1 MKYRMGTALLGLT
14 GMLISVYL
22 WMFKHGYI
30 GSLACGT
37 GGCATVQL
45 SPYSK
50 FLGVDVA
57 VLGFLAYAALLGLA
71 MLGLQPAWQER
82 REPTRAA
89 LLISGGGVLFAAYL
103 TWLELFVIHA
113 ICRWCV
119 ASAVIIVVV
128 FALALLDHR
137 RLAPRAPLT

>member
-1 MKYRMGTALLGLT
+1 MTYRMGTALLSLA
-14 GMLISVYL
+14 GMLVSAYL

-37 GGCATVQL
+37 GGCATVQF
-45 SPYSK
+45 SPYSQ

-57 VLGFLAYAALLGLA
+57 LLGFVAYALLLGLS
-71 MLGLQPAWQER
+71 MLGLQPAWQAR
-82 REPTRAA
+82 REPARAA
-89 LLISGGGVLFAAYL
+89 LLLSAGGVLFAGYL

-119 ASAVIIVVV
+119 SSAVIILLVLV
-128 FALALLDHR
+128 LQLLDHR
-137 RLAPRAPLT
+137 RLARG

>member
-1 MKYRMGTALLGLT
+1 MKYRMGTALLSLAGRLV
-14 GMLISVYL
+14 SAYL

-45 SPYSK
+45 SEYSK

-57 VLGFLAYAALLGLA
+57 LLGFAAYALLLALA
-71 MLGLQPAWQER
+71 MLGLQPAWQAR
-82 REPTRAA
+82 REPARAA
-89 LLISGGGVLFAAYL
+89 LLVSAGGVLFAGYL

-119 ASAVIIVVV
+119 GSAVIIVFV
-128 FALALLDHR
+128 FLLQLLDHR
-137 RLAPRAPLT
+137 RLARG

>member
-1 MKYRMGTALLGLT
+1 MKYRMGTALLSLAGVFV
-14 GMLISVYL
+14 SAYL

-45 SPYSK
+45 SEYSK

-57 VLGFLAYAALLGLA
+57 LLGFVGYALLLGVA
-71 MLGLQPAWQER
+71 MLGLQPGWQER
-82 REPTRAA
+82 REPARAG
-89 LLISGGGVLFAAYL
+89 LLLSAGGVLFAGYL
-103 TWLELFVIHA
+103 TGLELFVIHA

-119 ASAVIIVVV
+119 GSAVIIVLV
-128 FALALLDHR
+128 FLLQLLDHR
-137 RLAPRAPLT
+137 RLARS

>member
-1 MKYRMGTALLGLT
+1 MTYRMGTALLSLA
-14 GMLISVYL
+14 GMLVSAYL

-45 SPYSK
+45 SEYSK

-57 VLGFLAYAALLGLA
+57 LLGFAAYALLLGLA
-71 MLGLQPAWQER
+71 MLGLQPAWQAR
-82 REPTRAA
+82 REPARAA
-89 LLISGGGVLFAAYL
+89 LLVSAGGVLFAGYL

-119 ASAVIIVVV
+119 TSAVLIVFV
-128 FALALLDHR
+128 FLLQLLDHR
-137 RLAPRAPLT
+137 RLARG

>member
-1 MKYRMGTALLGLT
+1 VDVALLGFIAYAVL
-14 GMLISVYL
+14 
-22 WMFKHGYI
+22 
-30 GSLACGT
+30 
-37 GGCATVQL
+37 
-45 SPYSK
+45 
-50 FLGVDVA
+50 LGV
-57 VLGFLAYAALLGLA
+57 A

-89 LLISGGGVLFAAYL
+89 LLLSGGGVVFAAYL

-137 RLAPRAPLT
+137 RVAPRIPLT

>member
-1 MKYRMGTALLGLT
+1 MKYRMATALLSLA
-14 GMLISVYL
+14 GMLVSAYL

-37 GGCATVQL
+37 GGCATVQF
-45 SPYSK
+45 SEYSR

-57 VLGFLAYAALLGLA
+57 LLGFVAYAFLLALA

-82 REPTRAA
+82 REPAHAA
-89 LLISGGGVLFAAYL
+89 LLLSAGGVLFAGYL

-119 ASAVIIVVV
+119 GSAVIIVLV
-128 FALALLDHR
+128 FLAQLLDHR
-137 RLAPRAPLT
+137 RLARG

>member
-1 MKYRMGTALLGLT
+1 MKYRMGTALLSLA
-14 GMLISVYL
+14 GMLVSAYL

-37 GGCATVQL
+37 GSCATVQL
-45 SPYSK
+45 SEYSK

-57 VLGFLAYAALLGLA
+57 LLGFVGYALLLGLT
-71 MLGLQPAWQER
+71 MLGLQPAWQAR
-82 REPTRAA
+82 REPARAA
-89 LLISGGGVLFAAYL
+89 LLFSAGGVLFAGYL

-119 ASAVIIVVV
+119 GSAVIIVLV
-128 FALALLDHR
+128 FLLQLLDHR
-137 RLAPRAPLT
+137 RLARG

>member
-1 MKYRMGTALLGLT
+1 MKYRMGTALLSLSG
-14 GMLISVYL
+14 IFVSAYL

-37 GGCATVQL
+37 GGCATVQF
-45 SPYSK
+45 SEYSK

-57 VLGFLAYAALLGLA
+57 LLGFVGYALLLGMA
-71 MLGLQPAWQER
+71 MLGLQPAWQAR
-82 REPTRAA
+82 REPARAA
-89 LLISGGGVLFAAYL
+89 LLFSAGGVLFAGYL

-119 ASAVIIVVV
+119 GSAVIIVLV
-128 FALALLDHR
+128 FLLQLLDHR
-137 RLAPRAPLT
+137 RLARG

>member
-1 MKYRMGTALLGLT
+1 MKFRMGTAVLSLAGL
-14 GMLISVYL
+14 LISTYL
-22 WMFKHGYI
+22 WMFKQGYI

-57 VLGFLAYAALLGLA
+57 LLGAVAYAALLGVAL
-71 MLGLQPAWQER
+71 LGLQPVWQDR
-82 REPTRAA
+82 REPARVSLLLAA
-89 LLISGGGVLFAAYL
+89 GGTGFAAYL
-103 TWLELFVIHA
+103 TGLELFVIHA

-119 ASAVIIVVV
+119 ASAVIITLVLL
-128 FALALLDHR
+128 LAVLDVR
-137 RLAPRAPLT
+137 RVARR

>member
-1 MKYRMGTALLGLT
+1 MKYRMGTAVLSLAGL
-14 GMLISVYL
+14 LISAYL

-30 GSLACGT
+30 GTLACGT
-37 GGCATVQL
+37 GGCETVQL
-45 SPYSK
+45 SPYSQ

-57 VLGFLAYAALLGLA
+57 ALGFLAYAALLALA
-71 MLGLQPAWQER
+71 MLGLQPAWLDR

-89 LLISGGGVLFAAYL
+89 LLLSAGGVVFAVYL

-119 ASAVIIVVV
+119 ASAVIIVAV
-128 FALALLDHR
+128 FVLSLLDRR
-137 RLAPRAPLT
+137 RLAHS

>member
-1 MKYRMGTALLGLT
+1 MKYRMGTALLSLAGVFV
-14 GMLISVYL
+14 SAYL

-37 GGCATVQL
+37 GGCAAVQF
-45 SPYSK
+45 SEYSK

-57 VLGFLAYAALLGLA
+57 LLGFAAYALLLALA
-71 MLGLQPAWQER
+71 MLGLQPAWQAR
-82 REPTRAA
+82 REPARAA
-89 LLISGGGVLFAAYL
+89 LLVSAGGVLFAGYL

-119 ASAVIIVVV
+119 TSAVLIVFV
-128 FALALLDHR
+128 FLLQLLDHR
-137 RLAPRAPLT
+137 RLARG

>member
-1 MKYRMGTALLGLT
+1 MRYRMGTALLSLA
-14 GMLISVYL
+14 GMLVSAYL

-45 SPYSK
+45 SEYSK

-57 VLGFLAYAALLGLA
+57 LLGFAAYALLLGLA
-71 MLGLQPAWQER
+71 MLGLQPAWQAR
-82 REPTRAA
+82 REPARAA
-89 LLISGGGVLFAAYL
+89 LLVSAGGVLFAGYL

-119 ASAVIIVVV
+119 TSAVLIVFV
-128 FALALLDHR
+128 FLLQLLDHR
-137 RLAPRAPLT
+137 RLARG

>member
-1 MKYRMGTALLGLT
+1 MKYRMGTALLSLA
-14 GMLISVYL
+14 GMLVSAYL
-22 WMFKHGYI
+22 WMYKHGYI
-30 GSLACGT
+30 GSLVCGT
-37 GGCATVQL
+37 GGCATVQF

-57 VLGFLAYAALLGLA
+57 LLGFVAYALLLGLA

-82 REPTRAA
+82 REPARAA
-89 LLISGGGVLFAAYL
+89 LLFSAGGVLFAGYL

-119 ASAVIIVVV
+119 ASAVIIVLV
-128 FALALLDHR
+128 FLLQFLDHR
-137 RLAPRAPLT
+137 RLARG